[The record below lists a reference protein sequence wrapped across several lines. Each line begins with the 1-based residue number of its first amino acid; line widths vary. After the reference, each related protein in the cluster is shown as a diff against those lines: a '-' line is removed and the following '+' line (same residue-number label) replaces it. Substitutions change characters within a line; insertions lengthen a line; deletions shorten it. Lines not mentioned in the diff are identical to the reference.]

1 MGKLVENL
9 KLRNKTRIFK
19 DRAEAGKLLSEKLKH
34 LASPDTIVLA
44 IPAGGVPVGYEI
56 AKSNGLLM
64 DVLIVRKIQIP
75 GNTEAGFGAL
85 GPDGKA
91 IFNERLLRSLRLTEE
106 EINQQIEKTK
116 RVLEERNRSYRGNR
130 PFPDL
135 KNKVAVIVDDGLASG
150 YTMLE
155 AVNFVKSKQVKKIIV
170 AVPTASESSIYL
182 LLPEVDEIYCLNARA
197 LYPFAVAE
205 AYMKWYDV
213 GDEEVIALLRDL
225 WSV

>member
-1 MGKLVENL
+1 M
-9 KLRNKTRIFK
+9 
-19 DRAEAGKLLSEKLKH
+19 
-34 LASPDTIVLA
+34 
-44 IPAGGVPVGYEI
+44 
-56 AKSNGLLM
+56 
-64 DVLIVRKIQIP
+64 
-75 GNTEAGFGAL
+75 
-85 GPDGKA
+85 
-91 IFNERLLRSLRLTEE
+91 
-106 EINQQIEKTK
+106 
-116 RVLEERNRSYRGNR
+116 LEERNRSYRGNR

>member
-1 MGKLVENL
+1 M
-9 KLRNKTRIFK
+9 
-19 DRAEAGKLLSEKLKH
+19 
-34 LASPDTIVLA
+34 
-44 IPAGGVPVGYEI
+44 
-56 AKSNGLLM
+56 
-64 DVLIVRKIQIP
+64 
-75 GNTEAGFGAL
+75 
-85 GPDGKA
+85 
-91 IFNERLLRSLRLTEE
+91 
-106 EINQQIEKTK
+106 
-116 RVLEERNRSYRGNR
+116 
-130 PFPDL
+130 
-135 KNKVAVIVDDGLASG
+135 DDGLASG